1 MRGTMANPHSQEA
14 VAETVEHPHVFW
26 WASILF
32 GMSLL
37 SVLALSDAAY
47 ALWSQQVTTF
57 FPQALLRIILIGAVA
72 AHIGEA
78 LYAYRL
84 AGRLGLAR
92 SQLSWTL
99 QTLVLGFPSLRLLL
113 RRAV

>member
-1 MRGTMANPHSQEA
+1 MANLHSQEA

-26 WASILF
+26 WASIIF

-37 SVLALSDAAY
+37 SALALSDAAH
-47 ALWSQQVTTF
+47 ALWSQQVTTLL
-57 FPQALLRIILIGAVA
+57 PQSLLRIVLIGAVV

-92 SQLSWTL
+92 SQLGWTL